1 MIYIP
6 VWFKLYLHIRI
17 KDIYLSLKKNNN
29 FIDDQTQSQSLSN
42 LTINWW

>member
-17 KDIYLSLKKNNN
+17 NDIYLSLKKIIILLMTKLN
-29 FIDDQTQSQSLSN
+29 FRV
-42 LTINWW
+42 